1 MIKCMKM
8 VDKKG
13 MSMRKYLKMII
24 ALLLMLNFGMVST
37 VYGNGS
43 VNVILENGEG
53 QVYEPIVSS
62 ILYNNKEMDIGKTAG
77 IVVDNEVMLTYY
89 SVFKKM
95 LGFKVV
101 YEKESERI
109 SLETAEHEMILDVN
123 SKTALLDGKEI
134 ELQVAPMK
142 AKYQD
147 TGANTI
153 LLPASTVL
161 QAFGY
166 TVQWDEKENL
176 YAIKSPEGIELFYNG
191 LLHYSTKSPVD
202 LYVNEKKVNTKMT
215 GLLIDGYNM
224 IPIWKMAK
232 ELGISYQYVGKKITL
247 SYRENKVQ
255 LEMNKKNAIVNGK
268 NQMMEV
274 APLYVKN
281 KTEGV
286 AGNMVPGK
294 FIAQALGIGY
304 QWKNE
309 EVSAYFTTPKGLPK
323 GYGVKIPLDKEFQG
337 KKYDIIDD
345 YFNKQIRIEMNGS
358 LKNFYDNSPCYNQ
371 SKDVKGI
378 KVEEKNGKTSII
390 ITTNEIR
397 GFSIYE
403 ESGILYIKIGAPKD
417 IYDKIVVLDAGHGGS
432 DPGALGNGLKEKDC
446 TLAIVN
452 AAKNYF
458 DRDDNIKVYYTRTT
472 NSQSNITTGSSGLN
486 TSTSLR
492 ARTDFANNLE
502 ADMFISVHINSASSS
517 SARGT
522 EVYYSAKNNE
532 ASKSGLTSQKL
543 ANLMYQPLVQAVGS
557 NKRGVKA
564 SNFYV
569 VRYTN
574 MPSILMECAFISNRD
589 DANILKNQ
597 AKVDKIGKAI
607 YNTVNQAFVSY
618 PTKR

>member
-1 MIKCMKM
+1 MI
-8 VDKKG
+8 DEKG
-13 MSMRKYLKMII
+13 MSMKKYLKMVI
-24 ALLLMLNFGMVST
+24 ALLLMLNIGMGST

-43 VNVILENGEG
+43 VNVILENGES
-53 QVYEPIVSS
+53 QTYETS
-62 ILYNNKEMDIGKTAG
+62 ILSILHNGKEVDISKTAG

-89 SVFKKM
+89 SVFKKL

-101 YEKESERI
+101 YDKGIGRI
-109 SLETAEHEMILDVN
+109 SLEAAEHEMILDVN
-123 SKTALLDGKEI
+123 DKTAMLDGNEI
-134 ELQVAPMK
+134 ELNVPPMK

-153 LLPASTVL
+153 LLPASTIL
-161 QAFGY
+161 RAFGY
-166 TVQWDEKENL
+166 TVNWNENEKM
-176 YAIKSPEGIELFYNG
+176 YSIQSPEGIELFYNG
-191 LLHYSTKSPVD
+191 VVHYSTNSQVN

-232 ELGISYQYVGKKITL
+232 ELGISYQYADKKITL

-255 LEMNKKNAIVNGK
+255 LEMNKKTAIVNGK
-268 NQMMEV
+268 NQTMGI

-281 KTEGV
+281 KTDGV
-286 AGNMVPGK
+286 SGNMVSGK

-309 EVSAYFTTPKGLPK
+309 EMSAYFTNPKGLPK
-323 GYGVKIPLDKEFQG
+323 GYGIKIPLDKACQG
-337 KKYDIIDD
+337 KKYEVIDD
-345 YFNKQIRIEMNGS
+345 YFNKQIIVEMNGDFED
-358 LKNFYDNSPCYNQ
+358 FYDNATWYSQ
-371 SKDVKGI
+371 SSDVKSI
-378 KVEEKNGKTSII
+378 KLEQKNGKTSII
-390 ITTNEIR
+390 IKTNEIR

-403 ESGILYIKIGAPKD
+403 ESGILYIKTGDPKD

-432 DPGALGNGLKEKDC
+432 DPGALGNGLKEADR

-452 AAKNYF
+452 AAKKYF

-472 NSQSNITTGSSGLN
+472 NSQDNITTGSSGLN
-486 TSTSLR
+486 TSTSLK
-492 ARTDFANNLE
+492 ARTDLANTLE
-502 ADMFISVHINSASSS
+502 ADLFISVHINSASSS

-522 EVYYSAKNNE
+522 EVYYSSKNNE
-532 ASKSGLTSQKL
+532 PSKSGLTSQKL
-543 ANLMYQPLVQAVGS
+543 ANMMYQPLVQAVGS
-557 NKRGVKA
+557 TKRGVKA

-574 MPSILMECAFISNRD
+574 MPSILMECAFISNSQ

-597 AKVDKIGKAI
+597 SKIDDIGKAI
-607 YNTVNQAFVSY
+607 YNTVNQVFVSY